1 MGNTLVVYYSLFQNT
16 KKLAE
21 EISKQTGGSIREL
34 IPEKPYSFD
43 YNTAAKEVRNEI
55 SRGFC
60 PKLISGN
67 ESIEEYDTIF
77 IGSPN
82 WFKTV
87 APPVMSFL
95 RKHNFSGKTIIPFCT
110 HGGGGFGHI
119 ENDIAKECTEATI
132 LSGIA
137 VNGIA
142 QTEEIANLLKEI
154 GVNSNFEK

>member
-34 IPEKPYSFD
+34 VPEKPYSFD

-67 ESIEEYDTIF
+67 ESIDDYDTIF

-95 RKHNFSGKTIIPFCT
+95 RHHNFAGKTVIPFCT
-110 HGGGGFGHI
+110 HGGGGFGQI
-119 ENDIAKECTEATI
+119 EEDIAKECAEVTI

-142 QTEEIANLLKEI
+142 QAEEIANWLKAI
-154 GVNSNFEK
+154 GTKSNCEN